1 MRRALVVSVAL
12 NLALLLAGAWILC
25 SDNDIRDR
33 LATAQIELA
42 RSQDNLDELGRVLER
57 ERSGIARE
65 RVELE
70 AERERLADERIRLA
84 YERSSN
90 IRAVELIDD
99 SLRIIERSGSGG
111 GKTGS
116 GK

>member
-1 MRRALVVSVAL
+1 MRRSLVVSIAF
-12 NLALLLAGAWILC
+12 NLALLGVGAWILC
-25 SDNDIRDR
+25 SSNDIRDR

-65 RVELE
+65 RIELE
-70 AERERLADERIRLA
+70 AERERLANERSRLA

-90 IRAVELIDD
+90 IRAVDLIDD
-99 SLRIIERSGSGG
+99 SLRILERSGS
-111 GKTGS
+111 S
-116 GK
+116 GD

>member
-1 MRRALVVSVAL
+1 MRRAFVVSVVL
-12 NLALLLAGAWILC
+12 NLALFGVGAWLLC
-25 SDNDIRDR
+25 SGNDIRDR

-57 ERSGIARE
+57 ERAGVARE

-70 AERERLADERIRLA
+70 AERERLADERSRLA

-90 IRAVELIDD
+90 LRAVELIDD
-99 SLRIIERSGSGG
+99 SLRILERSRSVGD
-111 GKTGS
+111 
-116 GK
+116 

>member
-12 NLALLLAGAWILC
+12 NLALLGFGAWLIC

-33 LATAQIELA
+33 LATAQVELA

-57 ERSGIARE
+57 ERAGIKRE

-84 YERSSN
+84 YERKSN
-90 IRAVELIDD
+90 LRAVDLIDD
-99 SLRIIERSGSGG
+99 SLSILERSGSSG
-111 GKTGS
+111 GKIGS
-116 GK
+116 GE

>member
-12 NLALLLAGAWILC
+12 NLALLGVGAWFLC

-42 RSQDNLDELGRVLER
+42 RSQDNLDELGRVIER
-57 ERSGIARE
+57 EREGVERE

-70 AERERLADERIRLA
+70 AERERLADERSRLA

-90 IRAVELIDD
+90 LRAVDLIDD
-99 SLRIIERSGSGG
+99 SLRILEQSGSCG

-116 GK
+116 GE